1 VTPPDE
7 VRPRFG
13 SPDDT
18 MIFIVTFFIALI
30 VYLSWELKR
39 SRDEKNNQ
47 ARIFTKLQEEKKVI
61 FDLLNDLGEAFSEEV
76 DRRQLL
82 KIILD
87 SSISVTG
94 ARGGVVYLLNPPK
107 NQLLA
112 EAVCGM
118 FPPPLPLPREAESK
132 IVTREEYL
140 ETVLRNEAIPVQS
153 ENILIQALQDEKGFL
168 LEDTTEDNRFPAF
181 EEPTLRVKSYI
192 AIPLRYRS
200 EKYGVLALANPVHE
214 GGFSTNDFD
223 IARSIA
229 YQASFYLHNATVFS
243 QLAEKQRLDRDLE
256 AAHEIQRILLPEKCP
271 TIQGYEIA
279 AMNIPAQHVSGDYY
293 DFVIVDENRVGIAIA
308 DVSGKGVPA
317 SLIMAMCRTVLK
329 NQAAG
334 RHSAAD
340 VLRHVNSILYP
351 DIREDMFIT
360 MAYAVLDFKNHTLT
374 LAKAGHDAP
383 LIYQAGDVP
392 IQSLQAPGIAL
403 GIDSGE
409 VFDTVVSDLV
419 ISLKPEDTV
428 LMYTDGINE
437 AVDAEGLEFGK
448 EQIKSAMKAGA
459 PGGAAYLIQNV
470 VERVCR
476 FRGEQEQNDDITLV
490 TIKRK

>member
-1 VTPPDE
+1 
-7 VRPRFG
+7 
-13 SPDDT
+13 
-18 MIFIVTFFIALI
+18 MIFFVTFLIALA

-39 SRDEKNNQ
+39 SGEEKEKQ
-47 ARIFTKLQEEKKVI
+47 AVLFTKLQEEKKVV
-61 FDLLNDLGEAFSEEV
+61 FDLLHDLGEAFSEEV

-87 SSISVTG
+87 SSIRVTG
-94 ARGGVVYLLNPPK
+94 ARGGVVYLLNAPK
-107 NQLLA
+107 NQLMA
-112 EAVCGM
+112 EAVSGM
-118 FPPPLPLPREAESK
+118 FPPPIALPPEAESK

-140 ETVLRNEAIPVQS
+140 ETVLRNEAIPVHS
-153 ENILIQALQDEKGFL
+153 ENILIKALEDEEGFL
-168 LEDTTEDNRFPAF
+168 LEDASQDIRFPHF
-181 EEPTLRVKSYI
+181 EEPTLKVKSYI

-200 EKYGVLALANPVHE
+200 EKFGVLALANP
-214 GGFSTNDFD
+214 FSGESFSPNDFD

-229 YQASFYLHNATVFS
+229 YQASFSLHNAAVFS

-271 TIQGYEIA
+271 TVQGYEIA

-293 DFVIVDENRVGIAIA
+293 DFVQVDENRVGIAIA

-329 NQAAG
+329 NQASG
-334 RHSAAD
+334 RSSAAE
-340 VLRHVNSILYP
+340 VLRKVNYILYP

-360 MAYAVLDFKNHTLT
+360 MAYAVLDYKNHTLT

-383 LIYQAGDVP
+383 MLCHAGDLS
-392 IQSLQAPGIAL
+392 IESLQAPGIAL

-409 VFDTVVSDLV
+409 VFDTVISDLV
-419 ISLKPEDTV
+419 ISLKPEDTI
-428 LMYTDGINE
+428 LLFTDGINE
-437 AVDAEGLEFGK
+437 AVDSEGHEFGK
-448 EQIKSAMKAGA
+448 EQIKSALKAGA
-459 PGGAAYLIQNV
+459 AGGAAYLIQNV
-470 VERVCR
+470 VERVSR
-476 FRGEQEQNDDITLV
+476 FRGEQAQNDDITLV